1 MLGQPVREP
10 AGPFPVH
17 RELPTLAPLLG
28 QGPQVP
34 FRYRLPP
41 GGKSAL
47 SCSVGSSLWEGPWS
61 LAAGHRQGPCW
72 GRGHQCAVH
81 CPARWHS
88 LWPTAVRATAEGC
101 LLFACRAIAF
111 LHPSLPWGVA
121 MGSAHKAPQEGA
133 TERGE
138 GGGALR
144 FPPSL
149 LALLGDSPPS
159 AGTQRCYF
167 RFGGNSPPLLDR
179 SSAVSCVAF
188 LKLLLT
194 YVCNLLSK
202 LSPKGPHAG
211 VPLLPAG
218 TPTQLGGEFGAR
230 AERQAMGLGQVGTCY
245 RQAVWPAPR
254 GV

>member
-1 MLGQPVREP
+1 M
-10 AGPFPVH
+10 H
-17 RELPTLAPLLG
+17 RELTTLAPLLG

-34 FRYRLPP
+34 FRYRPLP

-47 SCSVGSSLWEGPWS
+47 SCSVNSSLWEGPWR
-61 LAAGHRQGPCW
+61 LAAGHRQGHCW

-88 LWPTAVRATAEGC
+88 LWPTAFGPPRRAAVCLPAGRLPCSIPLCPGC
-101 LLFACRAIAF
+101 SHGLCPRG
-111 LHPSLPWGVA
+111 PPD
-121 MGSAHKAPQEGA
+121 GA

-144 FPPSL
+144 LPRSL

-167 RFGGNSPPLLDR
+167 RFGGNSPLLLAW

-202 LSPKGPHAG
+202 LSLK
-211 VPLLPAG
+211 
-218 TPTQLGGEFGAR
+218 
-230 AERQAMGLGQVGTCY
+230 
-245 RQAVWPAPR
+245 
-254 GV
+254 